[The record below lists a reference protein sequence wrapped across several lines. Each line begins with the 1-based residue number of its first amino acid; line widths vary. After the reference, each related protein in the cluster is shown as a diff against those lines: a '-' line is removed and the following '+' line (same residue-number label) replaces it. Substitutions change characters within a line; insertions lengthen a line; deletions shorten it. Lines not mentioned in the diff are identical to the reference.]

1 MILFNGFLFFLS
13 FVILWFSANM
23 VIVAVKHFAKN
34 IRVSSFVTSFLILGI
49 LTSISE
55 MSVGVN
61 SLMNHRPEVYVGNLI
76 GASFVILL
84 FIIPILAIFNRGIN
98 LKQKLDTPRLIL
110 FLALIFSPSIITLDG
125 RINRLDAVILLT
137 LYGIFLYFFQK
148 QEGIW
153 EKISSFGVQQKP
165 DFKSIIKIFIGAVLI
180 FIAGNL
186 LVDKTIYFA
195 DLMHIP
201 SFIIS
206 LMMISIGTNLPELV
220 IAFNSLR
227 HKNSDVAFG
236 DYVGS
241 AATNPLLFAI
251 FTMINGSFTIANR
264 GFNLTFF
271 IILLGYIL
279 FFLFARSKSTLS
291 PREGLVLFLVYLIFL
306 SAQAIEILVFSPNI

>member
-1 MILFNGFLFFLS
+1 MIFFDGLLFFIS
-13 FVILWFSANM
+13 FIILWFSAKM
-23 VIVAVKHFAKN
+23 VIEAVKHFSKS

-61 SLMNHRPEVYVGNLI
+61 SLINHRPEVYVGNLI

-84 FIIPILAIFNRGIN
+84 FIIPVLAIFNRGIN

-110 FLALIFSPSIITLDG
+110 FLALIFSPSVITLDG
-125 RINRLDAVILLT
+125 RISRFDALIIFC
-137 LYGIFLYFFQK
+137 LYGVFLYFFQK
-148 QEGIW
+148 QENVW
-153 EKISSFGVQQKP
+153 EHISSLGVKQKP
-165 DFKSIIKIFIGAVLI
+165 DFKNVAKIFIGAALI

-186 LVDKTIYFA
+186 LVDKTVYFA
-195 DLMHIP
+195 DLIHIP

-251 FTMINGSFTIANR
+251 FTIINGSFSIANQ

-271 IILLGYIL
+271 IILFGYIL
-279 FFLFARSKSTLS
+279 FFLFARSKSTIS
-291 PREGLVLFLVYLIFL
+291 PKEGLALFLVYLIFL

>member
-1 MILFNGFLFFLS
+1 MLLINGLLFLLS
-13 FVILWFSANM
+13 FVVLWFSAKM
-23 VIVAVKHFAKN
+23 VIEAVKHFSKS
-34 IRVSSFVTSFLILGI
+34 IRVSSFITSFLILGI

-61 SLMNHRPEVYVGNLI
+61 SLINHRPEVYVGNLI

-110 FLALIFSPSIITLDG
+110 FLALIFAPSVIALDG
-125 RINRLDAVILLT
+125 RITRLDAIILFF

-148 QEGIW
+148 QEDVWDHISALGIR
-153 EKISSFGVQQKP
+153 QAP
-165 DFKSIIKIFIGAVLI
+165 DYKNIIKIFLGAALI

-186 LVDKTIYFA
+186 LVDKTVYFA

-220 IAFNSLR
+220 IAVNSFR

-241 AATNPLLFAI
+241 AATNPLLFGI
-251 FTMINGSFTIANR
+251 FTIINGPFVLSNQ

-271 IILLGYIL
+271 IILFGYVL
-279 FFLFARSKSTLS
+279 FFLFARSKSTIS
-291 PREGLVLFLVYLIFL
+291 PKEGLALFLIYIIFL
-306 SAQAIEILVFSPNI
+306 SAQAIEILVFSPTI